1 MLQSP
6 VHPIFRQTPA
16 WPPAFFRMDR
26 EAMERLLGYFERSRH
41 QSGETIFSPGD
52 PANSLYYII
61 DGTLALVAEE
71 TAEDRDSG
79 AADAGKAPKDTGKT
93 RKAFGREVPAK
104 GGGKRSKAARVAM
117 GIEEADD
124 EDDGLQREMLVG
136 HAVSGEFVG
145 DLGLFFPA
153 PKRHIALRA
162 RTQAEIAR
170 ISHARLMELLEGP
183 LREDAP
189 KVLYAIGAHLSKRLL
204 GATRKASGLALVDV
218 RERIMR
224 AVIELAKHPDAL
236 THPQG
241 MQIKASRQELA
252 KLSGC
257 SREMA
262 GRALKELEAAGRLTA
277 RGKTIVVFGLR

>member
-1 MLQSP
+1 
-6 VHPIFRQTPA
+6 
-16 WPPAFFRMDR
+16 MDR
-26 EAMERLLGYFERSRH
+26 LLSYFERTKFNA
-41 QSGETIFSPGD
+41 GDTIFSPGD
-52 PANSLYYII
+52 PADRLYYVI

-71 TAEDRDSG
+71 TAADRASG
-79 AADAGKAPKDTGKT
+79 AAAADKAPKDTGKT
-93 RKAFGREVPAK
+93 RTAFGREVPAK
-104 GGGKRSKAARVAM
+104 GGGKRSKAARIAM
-117 GIEEADD
+117 GIEKADD
-124 EDDGLQREMLVG
+124 ESDNSAQREMLVG
-136 HAVSGEFVG
+136 HAVTGEFVG

-162 RTQAEIAR
+162 RTACEVAG
-170 ISHARLMELLEGP
+170 ISHKKLMDLMEGP
-183 LREDAP
+183 LREDAV
-189 KVLYAIGAHLSKRLL
+189 KILYAIGAHLSKRLL

-224 AVIELAKHPDAL
+224 SVIELARHPDAL
-236 THPQG
+236 THPDG

-262 GRALKELEAAGRLTA
+262 GRALKELEADGRLTA

>member
-1 MLQSP
+1 MLQTP
-6 VHPIFRQTPA
+6 IHPIFRQTPT
-16 WPPAFFRMDR
+16 WPPAYFRMDK
-26 EAMERLLGYFERSRH
+26 ETMERLLSNFERSKH
-41 QSGETIFSPGD
+41 LAGETIFQPGD
-52 PANSLYYII
+52 PADSVYYII

-79 AADAGKAPKDTGKT
+79 AADAIKAPKNTGKT
-93 RKAFGREVPAK
+93 RTAFGREVPAK

-117 GIEEADD
+117 GIEEPGDDD
-124 EDDGLQREMLVG
+124 ESLQREMLVG

-162 RTQAEIAR
+162 RTACEVAK
-170 ISHARLMELLEGP
+170 ISHHKLMELMEGP

-189 KVLYAIGAHLSKRLL
+189 KILYAIGAHLSKRLL

-224 AVIELAKHPDAL
+224 AVIELAHHPDAL
-236 THPQG
+236 THPKG